1 MIGRHRISVLT
12 KFSCGEVE
20 GRKSRIE
27 DTPDALLWLFGCL
40 SHNIHEGVFAL
51 VSVMCVI
58 ALYQPPRTSQSHI

>member
-1 MIGRHRISVLT
+1 MLAS
-12 KFSCGEVE
+12 FSCGEVE

-27 DTPDALLWLFGCL
+27 DTPNALLWLFGCL

-58 ALYQPPRTSQSHI
+58 AFVSTSKD